1 MAAVTFPI
9 YVERGCGLDV
19 HQKTVVASIIGK
31 DIEEQTKTFGT
42 FSDDLYQL
50 VGWLQNN
57 GITHIAMESTGVYWR
72 SVYSILEDFFKIILV
87 NARHIKN
94 VPGHKTDKKDSEW
107 IAKLLMSG
115 LLKAS
120 FIPPQPIREL
130 RTLHRHRRKL
140 VGQRT
145 SEKNRL
151 QNILEDANIKLGSVI
166 TDVFG
171 ATGKAIIKA
180 LINGIVDPVQLSN
193 MAKGSLKRKKD
204 ELKKA
209 LTGKITE
216 HHRFMLSC
224 IVNTINHLNDQIAL
238 LEARMETYTQSM
250 KDDVELL
257 QTIPGVSAQVA
268 TGILAEI
275 GNDMSVFASQAH
287 LASWAGLC
295 PGNNETAGKKI
306 SSKINHGNKYLK
318 TTIVE
323 AAWAASHSKV
333 NPVLAIKHRSIAMR
347 RGIKKA
353 NIAIGHKILIAVYF
367 VLRDKVPFQ
376 PSARNKDILKASRLK
391 KIERLEKELNSL
403 KKTFE

>member
-57 GITHIAMESTGVYWR
+57 GITHIAMESTGVYWKPI
-72 SVYSILEDFFKIILV
+72 YSILEDFFKIILV

-120 FIPPQPIREL
+120 FVPPQHIREL

-180 LINGIVDPVQLSN
+180 LINGIVDPVQLSD

-204 ELKKA
+204 QLRKA

-238 LEARMETYTQSM
+238 LEARMGTYTQSM
-250 KDDVELL
+250 KHDIELL
-257 QTIPGVSAQVA
+257 QTIPGVSAEVA
-268 TGILAEI
+268 TGIIAEI
-275 GNDMSVFASQAH
+275 GNDMSVFPSQAN

-306 SSKINHGNKYLK
+306 SSKVNHGNKYLK

-333 NPVLAIKHRSIAMR
+333 NPVLAIKHRSIAVR

-367 VLRDKVPFQ
+367 VLKDKVPFQ
-376 PSARNKDILKASRLK
+376 PSARNKDILKANRLK
-391 KIERLEKELNSL
+391 KIERLEKELNAL
-403 KKTFE
+403 KNTFE

>member
-1 MAAVTFPI
+1 MAAVKFPV

-50 VGWLQNN
+50 AGWLQNN
-57 GITHIAMESTGVYWR
+57 GITHIAMESTGVYWKP
-72 SVYSILEDFFKIILV
+72 VYSILEDFFKIILV

-130 RTLHRHRRKL
+130 RALHRHRRKL

-151 QNILEDANIKLGSVI
+151 QNILEDANIKLSSVI
-166 TDVFG
+166 SDVFG

-180 LINGIVDPVQLSN
+180 LINGIVDPVQLSDL
-193 MAKGSLKRKKD
+193 AKGSLKRKKD

-250 KDDVELL
+250 KQDIDLL
-257 QTIPGVSAQVA
+257 QTIPGVSAEVA
-268 TGILAEI
+268 RGIIAEI
-275 GNDMSVFASQAH
+275 GNDMSAFPSQAN

-295 PGNNETAGKKI
+295 PGNNETAGKKK
-306 SSKINHGNKYLK
+306 SMKINHGNKYLK

-333 NPVLAIKHRSIAMR
+333 NPVLAIKHRSIAAR

-367 VLRDKVPFQ
+367 VLKDKVPFQ
-376 PSARNKDILKASRLK
+376 PSGRNEEMLKARKLK
-391 KIERLEKELNSL
+391 KIERLEKELNAL
-403 KKTFE
+403 KNTFE

>member
-1 MAAVTFPI
+1 
-9 YVERGCGLDV
+9 
-19 HQKTVVASIIGK
+19 VASIIGK

-72 SVYSILEDFFKIILV
+72 PIYSILEDFFKIILV

-120 FIPPQPIREL
+120 FVPPQPIREL

-333 NPVLAIKHRSIAMR
+333 NPVLAIKHRSIAVR

-367 VLRDKVPFQ
+367 VLKDKVPFQ
-376 PSARNKDILKASRLK
+376 PSARIKDILKANRLK